1 MTNYMLY
8 RLTKRSNYMMADMLR
23 VHVGFTP
30 ERSLLAGKELDEVLE
45 PYPRPVEKCKVHQLY
60 ENILLGNTSTHIS
73 ALK

>member
-30 ERSLLAGKELDEVLE
+30 DRSLLAGKVLDEVLE
-45 PYPRPVEKCKVHQLY
+45 KIPRPVATCKVN
-60 ENILLGNTSTHIS
+60 E
-73 ALK
+73 KV